1 MTRFARPPSPASR
14 GFLLG
19 LIACERRNYNV
30 IMKASI
36 IQIGNSRGVR
46 IPKAFLD
53 QAGLRDDVEIEVR
66 GSQIVV
72 RAPRDPREG
81 WDEAFRKMAE
91 AGDDTLLDADA
102 GPLTEWDEA
111 EWEW

>member
-1 MTRFARPPSPASR
+1 LI
-14 GFLLG
+14 LLDLAAIG
-19 LIACERRNYNV
+19 NYNV

-46 IPKAFLD
+46 IPKAFLE
-53 QAGLRDDVEIEVR
+53 QAGLHEDVEIEVR

-72 RAPRDPREG
+72 QASRRAREG
-81 WDEAFRKMAE
+81 WDEAFRSMA
-91 AGDDTLLDADA
+91 ARGDDALLDRGAPA
-102 GPLTEWDEA
+102 LTRWDER